1 MSYLSNLYWKL
12 SNLKGQKSSIESE
25 LRDLRRRK
33 LDVESLEDNK
43 KEETDMAQI
52 RITPEELRN
61 GADFLEQ
68 KLEAINAEVAAL
80 KGKIDEVTGNWEGA
94 AQSSFVETFENDMY
108 PILKDT
114 LPEVI
119 TGIVAQMDGAADAI
133 EQTDA
138 EVAKAF
144 RG

>member
-1 MSYLSNLYWKL
+1 
-12 SNLKGQKSSIESE
+12 
-25 LRDLRRRK
+25 
-33 LDVESLEDNK
+33 
-43 KEETDMAQI
+43 MAQI

-133 EQTDA
+133 EHTDA

>member
-1 MSYLSNLYWKL
+1 MLYLDKDALDKA
-12 SNLKGQKSSIESE
+12 KTKQQKH
-25 LRDLRRRK
+25 
-33 LDVESLEDNK
+33 LEDNK

>member
-1 MSYLSNLYWKL
+1 
-12 SNLKGQKSSIESE
+12 
-25 LRDLRRRK
+25 
-33 LDVESLEDNK
+33 
-43 KEETDMAQI
+43 MAQI

>member
-1 MSYLSNLYWKL
+1 
-12 SNLKGQKSSIESE
+12 
-25 LRDLRRRK
+25 
-33 LDVESLEDNK
+33 
-43 KEETDMAQI
+43 MAQI

-80 KGKIDEVTGNWEGA
+80 KGKVDEVTGNWEGA

>member
-1 MSYLSNLYWKL
+1 
-12 SNLKGQKSSIESE
+12 
-25 LRDLRRRK
+25 
-33 LDVESLEDNK
+33 
-43 KEETDMAQI
+43 MAQI

-68 KLEAINAEVAAL
+68 KLEAINAEVAAI
-80 KGKIDEVTGNWEGA
+80 KAKIDEVTGNWEGA

-108 PILKDT
+108 PILKET

-133 EQTDA
+133 EQTDE

>member
-1 MSYLSNLYWKL
+1 
-12 SNLKGQKSSIESE
+12 
-25 LRDLRRRK
+25 
-33 LDVESLEDNK
+33 
-43 KEETDMAQI
+43 MAQI
-52 RITPEELRN
+52 RITPEELRE
-61 GADFLEQ
+61 GASFLGQ

-80 KGKIDEVTGNWEGA
+80 KSKIDEVTGNWEGA
-94 AQSSFVETFENDMY
+94 AQSSFVETFEGDMY

-119 TGIVAQMDGAADAI
+119 EGIIVQMNGAADAI

-138 EVAKAF
+138 EIAKAF

>member
-1 MSYLSNLYWKL
+1 
-12 SNLKGQKSSIESE
+12 
-25 LRDLRRRK
+25 
-33 LDVESLEDNK
+33 
-43 KEETDMAQI
+43 MAQI
-52 RITPEELRN
+52 RITPEELRE
-61 GADFLEQ
+61 GASFLGQ

-80 KGKIDEVTGNWEGA
+80 KSKIDEVTGNWEGA
-94 AQSSFVETFENDMY
+94 AQSSFVETFEGDMY

-119 TGIVAQMDGAADAI
+119 EGIIAQMKGAADAI

-138 EVAKAF
+138 EIAKAF

>member
-1 MSYLSNLYWKL
+1 
-12 SNLKGQKSSIESE
+12 
-25 LRDLRRRK
+25 
-33 LDVESLEDNK
+33 
-43 KEETDMAQI
+43 MAQI

-68 KLEAINAEVAAL
+68 KLETINAEVAAL

>member
-1 MSYLSNLYWKL
+1 
-12 SNLKGQKSSIESE
+12 
-25 LRDLRRRK
+25 
-33 LDVESLEDNK
+33 
-43 KEETDMAQI
+43 MAQI

-133 EQTDA
+133 EQTDS

>member
-1 MSYLSNLYWKL
+1 
-12 SNLKGQKSSIESE
+12 
-25 LRDLRRRK
+25 
-33 LDVESLEDNK
+33 
-43 KEETDMAQI
+43 MAQI
-52 RITPEELRN
+52 RITPEELRE
-61 GADFLEQ
+61 GASFLGQ

-80 KGKIDEVTGNWEGA
+80 KSKIDEVTGNWEGA
-94 AQSSFVETFENDMY
+94 AQSSFVETFEGDMY

-119 TGIVAQMDGAADAI
+119 EGIIAQMNGAADAI

-138 EVAKAF
+138 EIAKAF